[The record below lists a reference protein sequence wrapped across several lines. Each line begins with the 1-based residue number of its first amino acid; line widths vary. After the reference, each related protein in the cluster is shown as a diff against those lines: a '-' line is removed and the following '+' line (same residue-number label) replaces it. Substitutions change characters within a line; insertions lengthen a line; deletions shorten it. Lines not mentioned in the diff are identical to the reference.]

1 MENEIL
7 KLSYG
12 FFLEHQMITSG
23 TLFFGIIC
31 SAIESIVI
39 PNVVAGTFNSLSND
53 MIFNPEFRNTL
64 IKLVFS
70 WICIKISYAI
80 LNNFRKKV
88 EPAITQYI
96 TLELVKA
103 VFKKY
108 EIESEFINVA
118 VVVTKVTIIKKNLQD
133 LFYIVA
139 NVFIPRLIV
148 IVLSCINFYFI
159 EKELGIL
166 IFCCLLIQFF
176 IVLSGL
182 NVCVNKS
189 YEEQENK
196 DEVYEYIED
205 IFYNMTTL
213 QSIPDA
219 FSKELDEIKK
229 LSSISKEKEEASY
242 DCINNKQY
250 QGYITNIIIF
260 CLIIYK
266 IYSMYES
273 RSLPKE
279 KITQSIT
286 ALTGLFENIY
296 EMTYYIPELTYKLGI
311 LKNNEKFLKELNI
324 KSDEILSNDKLDVS
338 TFDIKFDHVSFSYNI
353 DNNYTIFNEYTEIF
367 NEKQVY
373 CIFGPSGSGKSTFIK
388 LIFGIHK
395 PSSGKILINNQ
406 NISEYSLLELRK
418 NICYINQNSSTLFN
432 RTIIENIIYGFY
444 SKEELICRKDDIYN
458 IIKNI
463 FDKFSFYDTFK
474 NLDDNK
480 PKWSFLD
487 QQVGKL
493 GSNLSGGQKQIIH
506 LIRIELN
513 QYAKIVI
520 LDEPTSALDDVSR
533 NNVIKYIE
541 YLKETGKTIFLITH
555 DIYFQKS
562 NYNKLQFFFNKNP
575 ELQK

>member
-70 WICIKISYAI
+70 WICIKVSYAI